1 MKEIGLPV
9 EPLACEGGY
18 FFMMDVSKCRELIPK
33 KYFESHE
40 YEEGDPETFIQ
51 KNVIYNDDGSIPLDL
66 AFVRWIA

>member
-1 MKEIGLPV
+1 MKGMKEIGLPV

-40 YEEGDPETFIQ
+40 YEEGDP
-51 KNVIYNDDGSIPLDL
+51 S
-66 AFVRWIA
+66 